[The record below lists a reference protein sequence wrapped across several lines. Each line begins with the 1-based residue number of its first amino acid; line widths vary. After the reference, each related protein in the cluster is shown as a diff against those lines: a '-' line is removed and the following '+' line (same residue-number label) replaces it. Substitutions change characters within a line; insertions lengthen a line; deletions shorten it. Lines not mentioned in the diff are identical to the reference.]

1 MLRAD
6 GFSDKIYQDFREKGQ
21 FAEDDYK
28 ITRQRAEAL
37 GAESDKDIVVILA
50 SEIEAYRRK
59 IARLREDYEEDSALI
74 QTLRKENG
82 DLRSKIADLT
92 ELKEGV
98 TEAIGYAENGINL
111 SVSSEKQKITN
122 INILFADESDGCQL

>member
-6 GFSDKIYQDFREKGQ
+6 GFSDKIYQDFREKGR

-28 ITRQRAEAL
+28 ITRQRTEAL

-50 SEIEAYRRK
+50 SEIETYRRK
-59 IARLREDYEEDSALI
+59 IARLKEDCEENSALV
-74 QTLRKENG
+74 QTIKKENE
-82 DLRSKIADLT
+82 DLRSTIADLT

-98 TEAIGYAENGINL
+98 SETIGYAENGINL
-111 SVSSEKQKITN
+111 SISSEKQKISS
-122 INILFADESDGCQL
+122 INILFNDESDGCQL

>member
-6 GFSDKIYQDFREKGQ
+6 GFSDKIYQDFREKGR

-28 ITRQRAEAL
+28 ITRKRTEAL
-37 GAESDKDIVVILA
+37 GAETDKDIVVILA

-59 IARLREDYEEDSALI
+59 IAKLKEDYEENSALI
-74 QTLRKENG
+74 QTIKKENE

-92 ELKEGV
+92 ELKTAV
-98 TEAIGYAENGINL
+98 CDTIGYTENGINL
-111 SVSSEKQKITN
+111 SISSEKQKIMS
-122 INILFADESDGCQL
+122 INILFEEESDGCRL